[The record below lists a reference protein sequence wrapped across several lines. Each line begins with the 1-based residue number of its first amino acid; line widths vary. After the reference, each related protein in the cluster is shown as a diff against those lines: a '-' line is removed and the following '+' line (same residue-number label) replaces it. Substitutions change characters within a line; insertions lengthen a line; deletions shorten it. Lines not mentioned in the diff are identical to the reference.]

1 MGQKTNPNIFR
12 IEKTKTWNSQYF
24 EKKNTETSIYAFKS
38 LEIKKFVY
46 KFFKDHGLIVHE
58 CKIHYS
64 DENSLNIFVSYY
76 LAFNLVNLVNS
87 INKNQNVK
95 FIKNA
100 TKIESNKKKKYLFFK
115 QNLKKYTNYQ
125 NIYYFYNT
133 LPKSLRRQSQT
144 NANTV
149 LNFEKKSLRLRRLY
163 FLKYYKQYL
172 AVKNGKTIN
181 RIEANK
187 FTEKF
192 FEVLHLFLHKNI
204 KIFLTV
210 HQLNKNLQQ
219 NLDLKEIKL
228 LEKNLVNL
236 KRYDKND
243 FFKEAVN
250 ILFFCTTQKNSA
262 SLLAQFIA
270 TQIQKLKKHNF
281 FFRFLKTALL
291 IFTSNTTSNL
301 QGIKIKIK
309 GRLNRAPRAKHKIIN
324 IGKGVPNLTINS
336 NIDYSEE
343 TSFSSNGT
351 FGVKVW
357 TCEK

>member
-12 IEKTKTWNSQYF
+12 IEKTKTWNSQYL
-24 EKKNTETSIYAFKS
+24 EKKNTETSIYAFKN

-46 KFFKDHGLIVHE
+46 KFFKDHGLIINE

-64 DENSLNIFVSYY
+64 DENSLNIFISYY
-76 LAFNLVNLVNS
+76 LAFNLVKLVGS

-95 FIKNA
+95 FIKNV
-100 TKIESNKKKKYLFFK
+100 KRIKKQKKYLLLK
-115 QNLKKYTNYQ
+115 QNIKKYINYQ
-125 NIYYFYNT
+125 NIYYFFNT
-133 LPKSLRRQSQT
+133 LPKSLQKQNQT
-144 NANTV
+144 NANTI
-149 LNFEKKSLRLRRLY
+149 LNFEKKSFKLRRLY
-163 FLKYYKQYL
+163 FLKYYKRYL
-172 AVKNGKTIN
+172 TVKNNKTVIKT
-181 RIEANK
+181 EANK
-187 FTEKF
+187 FIEKF
-192 FEVLHLFLHKNI
+192 FEVLHLFLHKNT

-219 NLDLKEIKL
+219 NLDLKQTKL
-228 LEKNLVNL
+228 LKKNLVNL

-243 FFKEAVN
+243 FFKEGVN
-250 ILFFCTTQKNSA
+250 TLFVCTTQKNSA
-262 SLLAQFIA
+262 SLLAHFIA
-270 TQIQKLKKHNF
+270 TQMQKLKRHNF
-281 FFRFLKTALL
+281 FFRFIKTALL
-291 IFTSNTTSNL
+291 IFTNNTNSNL

-357 TCEK
+357 TSEK